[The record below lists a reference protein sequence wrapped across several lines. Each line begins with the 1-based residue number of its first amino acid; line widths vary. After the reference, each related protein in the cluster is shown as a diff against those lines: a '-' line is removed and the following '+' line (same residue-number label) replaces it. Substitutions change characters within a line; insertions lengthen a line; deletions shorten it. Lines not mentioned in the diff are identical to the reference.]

1 LWDPSNTNADLKKTL
16 GRIGYGHITSHTFRR
31 TVATLMDA
39 AGISP
44 RAAADQLGHAQVS
57 MTTDHYFGRHIA
69 ATGAARVLE
78 AVADP
83 TSGVRRAERES
94 HA

>member
-1 LWDPSNTNADLKKTL
+1 
-16 GRIGYGHITSHTFRR
+16 
-31 TVATLMDA
+31 MDA
-39 AGISP
+39 AGLSA

-57 MTTDHYFGRHIA
+57 MTTDHYFGRRIA

-83 TSGVRRAERES
+83 ASGVSENEHES
-94 HA
+94 HG

>member
-1 LWDPSNTNADLKKTL
+1 
-16 GRIGYGHITSHTFRR
+16 
-31 TVATLMDA
+31 MDA
-39 AGISP
+39 GLSA

-57 MTTDHYFGRHIA
+57 MTKDHYFGRRIA

-83 TSGVRRAERES
+83 TSVASRDEEES
-94 HA
+94 HG

>member
-1 LWDPSNTNADLKKTL
+1 LA
-16 GRIGYGHITSHTFRR
+16 RIGYARITSHTFRQ

-39 AGISP
+39 AGLSA
-44 RAAADQLGHAQVS
+44 RATADQLGHARVS
-57 MTTDHYFGRHIA
+57 MTTDHYFGRRIT

-83 TSGVRRAERES
+83 ASGAGENEHES
-94 HA
+94 HPGTRTRKPTD